1 LIALREALEQ
11 QTVPEVESSNG
22 AENAAD
28 PSRTPRTGVRLMI
41 VILIGLA
48 LVAIYANVQK
58 VRRDKIERVTIT
70 PASTATPAAASPG
83 R

>member
-1 LIALREALEQ
+1 LIALREIQEQ
-11 QTVPEVESSNG
+11 QTVPDVEPSNG
-22 AENAAD
+22 AEKEAD
-28 PSRTPRTGVRLMI
+28 VSRAPRTGVGLMI

-58 VRRDKIERVTIT
+58 RRHDKIERVTIT
-70 PASTATPAAASPG
+70 PVSSATRAAASPG

>member
-1 LIALREALEQ
+1 LIALREIPEQ

-22 AENAAD
+22 PENAAD
-28 PSRTPRTGVRLMI
+28 LSRAPRTGLRLMV

-58 VRRDKIERVTIT
+58 VRRDEIERVTIT
-70 PASTATPAAASPG
+70 PVSTATPAAASA
-83 R
+83 RR